1 MELEKLIV
9 DLAWILIIAGVTTL
23 ICKKLK
29 QPVIIGYVLAGFL
42 LSPVTQFFPMF
53 VGSTEE
59 IEVLADIGVIFLMFA
74 LGLEFNLHK
83 MIQVGVSGTLSAAV
97 QILGMVF
104 VGYLVGMLLGWSA
117 TDSLFL
123 GGMLS
128 MSSTII
134 TVKAIEDCNMMDR
147 KFSSL
152 AIGTLIIEDI
162 AAIFLMM
169 VLSTVSV
176 SQGGGAD
183 LFVTIGKLLFYLAFW
198 LIVGILI
205 LPTVIQKIQHL
216 LSGETLLIV
225 ALAVCFGMVLIAEA
239 LGFTEAL
246 GAFMAGSLLA
256 GTSVAEKTEKLVAPC
271 KDLFVAV
278 FFVSVGFLVVPS
290 TLVEYA
296 VPILILIV
304 ATIIGKIILLT
315 GSYLL
320 TRQDLD
326 TSVHCALSQTQV
338 GEFSFVIAS
347 LGLSLGVT
355 GEFLYPVI
363 VAVALI
369 TTFTTPFLLRG
380 AVPFTH
386 LLEKHL
392 PDKLL
397 ASIEV
402 RSRKE
407 GEENDP
413 KQKEISAVWRRY
425 LKRYFFR
432 ICILTLVCSGLI
444 FLGKG
449 VLLPF
454 ALEYFPYTAT
464 KIIVMIVVIIILLPF
479 IPPLIIS
486 NDPGFATLW
495 VSGPFNKF
503 PLTVLMGIR
512 FAFAVGLLMLV
523 PIMFFDHIPFW
534 LLLLM
539 IPIAFSA
546 GHSKRLK
553 GSYLNIAAKFMTNLN
568 EKQLLENSRKEQLLW
583 ESDHLIVDIYRVPEN
598 SPLIGRSLADLEWGR
613 TFRLNV
619 IRMRRGKKV
628 VNLPEGKEVLKA
640 GDYIA
645 VYGAL
650 HSIDNFRLIYS
661 ERALIFQ
668 GDETLTL
675 CHYIK
680 NQDHIQ
686 DKDQLY
692 CYGILIK
699 KGSSYVG
706 KSIRDSGL
714 KNNRQCF
721 VIGVEREL
729 LPITEPSPNF
739 ILRADDILW
748 VLGTVETVL
757 YLLEDDSVTY
767 HSANAKPQKA

>member
-1 MELEKLIV
+1 MELAKLIV
-9 DLAWILIIAGVTTL
+9 DLSWILIIAGITTL

-42 LSPVTQFFPMF
+42 LSPVTDFFPMF
-53 VGSTEE
+53 VGSLEE

-83 MIQVGVSGTLSAAV
+83 MVQVGVSGTLSAAV

-104 VGYLVGMLLGWSA
+104 LGYLTGMLLGWSA

-134 TVKAIEDCNMMDR
+134 TVKAIEDCKMMDR

-198 LIVGILI
+198 LVLGILI
-205 LPTVIQKIQHL
+205 LPTLIQKVQHL
-216 LSGETLLIV
+216 LTGETLLIV

-256 GTSVAEKTEKLVAPC
+256 GTGVAEKTEKLITPC

-278 FFVSVGFLVVPS
+278 FFVSVGFLVGPS

-296 VPILILIV
+296 LPILIIIV
-304 ATIIGKIILLT
+304 VTLIGKIILLT
-315 GSYLL
+315 GSYVL

-326 TSVHCALSQTQV
+326 TSVHCAFSQTQV

-380 AVPFTH
+380 AAPCVS
-386 LLEKHL
+386 LMEKKL
-392 PDKLL
+392 PQKWLDV
-397 ASIEV
+397 IEN
-402 RSRKE
+402 RARKD
-407 GEENDP
+407 EEVNDP
-413 KQKEISAVWRRY
+413 KQQEISAVWRRY
-425 LKRYFFR
+425 LKRY
-432 ICILTLVCSGLI
+432 ILAILMYTLIASGI
-444 FLGKG
+444 IVLGKEF
-449 VLLPF
+449 LLPGVM
-454 ALEYFPYTAT
+454 EYFSHPMM
-464 KIIVMIVVIIILLPF
+464 KFGVMLVVFFGILPF
-479 IPPLIIS
+479 MPQLMIS
-486 NDPGFATLW
+486 HDAEFATLW
-495 VSGPFNKF
+495 VAGPFNKF
-503 PLTVLMGIR
+503 PLLVLIGIR
-512 FAFAVGLLMLV
+512 CAIAIGLMMLV
-523 PIMFFDHIPFW
+523 PIMFYDNIHFS

-539 IPIAFSA
+539 IPIAIIA
-546 GHSKRLK
+546 GKSKRLR
-553 GSYLNIAAKFMTNLN
+553 GSYLAIAAKFMTNLN

-583 ESDHLIVDIYRVPEN
+583 ENGDLIVDVYQVPEG
-598 SPLIGRSLADLEWGR
+598 SPLIDRTLADLEWGR

-619 IRMRRGKKV
+619 IRLRRGKKV
-628 VNLPEGKEVLKA
+628 LNLPEGKEILRT

-645 VYGAL
+645 VYGSL
-650 HSIDNFRLIYS
+650 RGIENFRLIYS
-661 ERALIFQ
+661 EGALIFQ
-668 GDETLTL
+668 GHETLTL
-675 CHYIK
+675 SDYIRH
-680 NQDHIQ
+680 QDHIAE
-686 DKDQLY
+686 KDQLF
-692 CYGILIK
+692 CYGLLIQ

-714 KNNRQCF
+714 KNHRQCF

-729 LPITEPSPNF
+729 LPITEPSPNL

-748 VLGTVETVL
+748 VLGTVETIL
-757 YLLEDDSVTY
+757 YLLQDDSVVY
-767 HSANAKPQKA
+767 HSSNAKPQKA

>member
-1 MELEKLIV
+1 MELEKLII
-9 DLAWILIIAGVTTL
+9 DLAWILIIAGFTTL

-42 LSPVTQFFPMF
+42 LSPVTEFFPMF

-59 IEVLADIGVIFLMFA
+59 IEVLADIGVIFLMFS
-74 LGLEFNLHK
+74 LGLEFNLQK
-83 MIQVGVSGTLSAAV
+83 MVQVGVSGTLSAAV
-97 QILGMVF
+97 QIVGMVF
-104 VGYLVGMLLGWSA
+104 LGYFVGMLLGWSA

-176 SQGGGAD
+176 SQGGGAG

-198 LIVGILI
+198 LILGIFI
-205 LPTVIQKIQHL
+205 LPTLIQKIKGL
-216 LSGETLLIV
+216 LTGETLLIV
-225 ALAVCFGMVLIAEA
+225 SLAVCFGMVLIADA

-256 GTSVAEKTEKLVAPC
+256 GTAVAEKTEKLVSPC

-290 TLVEYA
+290 TLVEYI

-304 ATIIGKIILLT
+304 VTIIGKVLLL
-315 GSYLL
+315 GASYLL

-326 TSVHCALSQTQV
+326 TSLHCALSQTQV

-355 GEFLYPVI
+355 GDFLYPVI

-369 TTFTTPFLLRG
+369 TTFTTPFMLRAG
-380 AVPFTH
+380 VPLVRFA
-386 LLEKHL
+386 KNHL
-392 PDKLL
+392 PKKLL
-397 ASIEV
+397 ASIEN
-402 RSRKE
+402 RSRKD
-407 GEENDP
+407 GEEDDP
-413 KQKEISAVWRRY
+413 EQKEISAVWRSY
-425 LKRYFFR
+425 LKRYCFR
-432 ICILTLVCSGLI
+432 VILFSLICAGLI
-444 FLGKG
+444 FFGKG

-454 ALEYFPYTAT
+454 ALDYFPYAAT
-464 KIIVMIVVIIILLPF
+464 KLVVMGIVLLVILPF
-479 IPPLIIS
+479 IPSLIIS

-495 VSGPFNKF
+495 VASPFNKF

-523 PIMFFDHIPFW
+523 PIMFFDHISYGW
-534 LLLLM
+534 LILM
-539 IPIAFSA
+539 IPVAVLA
-546 GHSKRLK
+546 GRSKRLR
-553 GSYLNIAAKFMTNLN
+553 GIYLNIAAKFMTNLN
-568 EKQLLENSRKEQLLW
+568 KKELLENSKKKQLLW
-583 ESDHLIVDIYRVPEN
+583 ESDELIVDVYRVPEE
-598 SPLIGRSLADLEWGR
+598 SPLIDRSLADLEWGR

-619 IRMRRGKKV
+619 IRLRRGKKV
-628 VNLPEGKEVLKA
+628 LNLPEGSETLKS

-645 VYGAL
+645 VYGTL
-650 HSIDNFRLIYS
+650 RSIENFRLIYN
-661 ERALIFQ
+661 ERALILQ
-668 GDETLTL
+668 SGETLNL
-675 CHYIK
+675 SHYIR
-680 NQDHIQ
+680 NQNHIAE
-686 DKDQLY
+686 KDRLY

-699 KGSSYVG
+699 KGSPYVG

-729 LPITEPSPNF
+729 LPMTEPSPNL
-739 ILRADDILW
+739 ILRSEDILW
-748 VLGTVETVL
+748 ILGTVDTVL
-757 YLLEDDSVTY
+757 SLLKDDTVSY
-767 HSANAKPQKA
+767 HALNGKKQKA

>member
-1 MELEKLIV
+1 MELAKLIV

-42 LSPVTQFFPMF
+42 LSPVTEFFPMF

-59 IEVLADIGVIFLMFA
+59 IEVLADIGVIFLMFT

-83 MIQVGVSGTLSAAV
+83 MMQVGVSGTLSAAI
-97 QILGMVF
+97 QIIGMVF

-198 LIVGILI
+198 LVVGILI
-205 LPTVIQKIQHL
+205 LPTLIQKIQHL

-256 GTSVAEKTEKLVAPC
+256 GTSVAEKTEKLVTPC

-304 ATIIGKIILLT
+304 ATIIFKILFLG

-386 LLEKHL
+386 FLEKHL
-392 PDKLL
+392 PEKAL
-397 ASIEV
+397 SVIEA

-407 GEENDP
+407 EEENDP

-425 LKRYFFR
+425 LKRYFMR
-432 ICILTLVCSGLI
+432 ICLFTLVGAGLV

-454 ALEYFPYTAT
+454 ALEYFPFTAT
-464 KIIVMIVVIIILLPF
+464 KIVVMLVVMGILMPF
-479 IPPLIIS
+479 IPPLVIS

-495 VSGPFNKF
+495 VASPFNKL

-534 LLLLM
+534 LLFLM
-539 IPIAFSA
+539 IPIAFMA
-546 GHSKRLK
+546 GHSKRLR

-568 EKQLLENSRKEQLLW
+568 EKQLLENSKKEQLLW
-583 ESDHLIVDIYRVPEN
+583 ESDNLIVDVYRVPED
-598 SPLIGRSLADLEWGR
+598 SPLIGRSLAELEWGR

-619 IRMRRGKKV
+619 IRTRRGKKV
-628 VNLPEGKEVLKA
+628 VNLPPGSEILRE

-650 HSIDNFRLIYS
+650 RSIENFRLIYS
-661 ERALIFQ
+661 ERALLFQ
-668 GDETLTL
+668 GEETLTL
-675 CHYIK
+675 GHYIK
-680 NQDHIQ
+680 NQGHIQ

-729 LPITEPSPNF
+729 LPMTEPSPNL

-748 VLGTVETVL
+748 LLGTVETVL
-757 YLLEDDSVTY
+757 YLLEDDTITY
-767 HSANAKPQKA
+767 HSANAKPRKA